1 MRLTLTTFLTLDGV
15 MQGPGGP
22 EEDRSNG
29 FEQGGWLAPFA
40 DEDMGRLVDNWFAAA
55 DAFLLGRRT
64 YEIFAAYWPK
74 VTDPENPVATKL
86 NSLPK
91 YVASSTLESAEW
103 PGTTVLKRDV
113 AEEVARLK
121 NQPGNELQIHGSGTL
136 ARALMA
142 HDLIDEYRL
151 WNFPV
156 VLGSGMRLFE
166 QGVVPTAFEWPTR
179 TRPARASWCAV
190 TGPQAGPR
198 TRPSPTERRTT
209 GGPGD
214 RETGGEA
221 TTIGPG
227 HGRPA
232 R

>member
-166 QGVVPTAFEWPTR
+166 QERRADSIRMADTNTTSTGVVVCSYRPT
-179 TRPARASWCAV
+179 
-190 TGPQAGPR
+190 
-198 TRPSPTERRTT
+198 
-209 GGPGD
+209 
-214 RETGGEA
+214 
-221 TTIGPG
+221 
-227 HGRPA
+227 GRPTYETVA
-232 R
+232 D